1 MEAFVEIDAGAGADR
16 LHVSALESELRG
28 GPGRD
33 VFVFERATGLHH
45 LTDFD
50 PSQDRL
56 DLSDAIAALP
66 WELERQRGNLLL
78 VVDDEPLLQLDGLAS
93 LANGFD
99 DVLI

>member
-1 MEAFVEIDAGAGADR
+1 MPE
-16 LHVSALESELRG
+16 SAP
-28 GPGRD
+28 GPS
-33 VFVFERATGLHH
+33 GLHR
-45 LTDFD
+45 LTAFD

-66 WELERQRGNLLL
+66 WDLERQRGNLLF
-78 VVDDEPLLQLDGLAS
+78 VVDDEPLLQLDDMAS